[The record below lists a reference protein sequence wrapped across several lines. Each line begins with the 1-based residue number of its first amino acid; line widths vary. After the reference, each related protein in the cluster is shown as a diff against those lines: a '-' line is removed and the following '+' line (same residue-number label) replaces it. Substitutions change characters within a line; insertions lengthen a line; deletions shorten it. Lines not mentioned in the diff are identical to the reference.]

1 MHSKTIYLWNANYHF
16 DQLLNSEQRVKSILM
31 ITILKI
37 AFHEFGGRLP
47 SLPSL
52 AYNSV
57 VKGNKTIVLI
67 IKKGK
72 ENLHAQM
79 SCIWYLYAPARTV
92 WAQN

>member
-1 MHSKTIYLWNANYHF
+1 
-16 DQLLNSEQRVKSILM
+16 M
-31 ITILKI
+31 IIILKI

-52 AYNSV
+52 AYNCV
-57 VKGNKTIVLI
+57 VKSNKTIVLI

-79 SCIWYLYAPARTV
+79 SCIW
-92 WAQN
+92 

>member
-1 MHSKTIYLWNANYHF
+1 ML
-16 DQLLNSEQRVKSILM
+16 
-31 ITILKI
+31 TILKI
-37 AFHEFGGRLP
+37 AFHGGRLP

-57 VKGNKTIVLI
+57 VKSNKTIVLI

-92 WAQN
+92 WSTKLVKYWTLIMN

>member
-1 MHSKTIYLWNANYHF
+1 
-16 DQLLNSEQRVKSILM
+16 M

-37 AFHEFGGRLP
+37 AFHEFGGRLA

-72 ENLHAQM
+72 ENLRAQM

-92 WAQN
+92 QN